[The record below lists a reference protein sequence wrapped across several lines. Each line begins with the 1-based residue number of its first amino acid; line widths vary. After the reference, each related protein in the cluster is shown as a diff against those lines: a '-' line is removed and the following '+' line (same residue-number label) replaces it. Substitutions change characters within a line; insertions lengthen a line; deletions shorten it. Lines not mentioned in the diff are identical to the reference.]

1 MALPTVSWALI
12 RPAWPFGNLA
22 RASIEYLTRLAAD
35 EIGSQLNSPRAKRR
49 RGNGGIPP
57 AQVAEW
63 AGHSVAVLLKI
74 YAKCLNGQDAIAKAA
89 HRGSSNG
96 LAVLAPIMDA

>member
-1 MALPTVSWALI
+1 
-12 RPAWPFGNLA
+12 
-22 RASIEYLTRLAAD
+22 
-35 EIGSQLNSPRAKRR
+35 
-49 RGNGGIPP
+49 
-57 AQVAEW
+57 
-63 AGHSVAVLLKI
+63 VAVLLKI